1 MHTLQRIGLILS
13 SMLWMGSTTVG
24 ATEVVSPDSIPG
36 TTRVDAEGV
45 ISIVEKVAD
54 LVIIDARITVD
65 RKQGFIEGSRSL
77 PDIDTTCGTLEKV
90 IPGKSRPVLFY
101 CNGVK
106 CGRSVKSINIA
117 QACGYQKIYWF
128 RGGFEEWKAKGYPF
142 VTE

>member
-1 MHTLQRIGLILS
+1 MSMLQRIGLILFS
-13 SMLWMGSTTVG
+13 LIGLCASPVH
-24 ATEVVSPDSIPG
+24 AAEIVSPEAIAG
-36 TTRVDAEGV
+36 TLRVDAEGV
-45 ISIVEKVAD
+45 INIVEKIPD
-54 LVIIDARITVD
+54 LVIIDARISVD

-77 PDIDTTCGTLEKV
+77 PDIDTTCSSLEKL
-90 IPGKSRPVLFY
+90 IPRKTRPVLFY

-117 QACGYQKIYWF
+117 QACGYEKIYWF